1 MRSLDPISTVNDPIV
16 RITYFAATQEARLRE
31 KLMIHEL
38 ERLQHLIGTRQVF
51 AIPSRNNL
59 TKTISDIDT
68 SGSGFPSL
76 PLAPN
81 NLCTLPSSSASGKN
95 GMSLLPSICGVYE
108 TRQLRL
114 HPVRRNSQNF

>member
-1 MRSLDPISTVNDPIV
+1 
-16 RITYFAATQEARLRE
+16 
-31 KLMIHEL
+31 MIHEL

-59 TKTISDIDT
+59 TKAISDIDKWKRASIST
-68 SGSGFPSL
+68 ACAEQFVYSPIFV
-76 PLAPN
+76 
-81 NLCTLPSSSASGKN
+81 SGKN
-95 GMSLLPSICGVYE
+95 GMSLLPSICGAYE